1 MMSCSG
7 DTVKGTT
14 KMKKKRGFTLLE
26 LLVVISIIG
35 ILMAMG
41 AVAYSSTQKKG
52 RNARRIGDIKATQNA
67 FEQYFAKN
75 GGTYNASQSTMATD
89 ISFSL
94 PLDPK
99 TNAGYGYSSMSVDG
113 YCVCATLECTSGT
126 DCKDG
131 NSTNGTCTFAN
142 TGTNRTHFCARN
154 LQ

>member
-1 MMSCSG
+1 
-7 DTVKGTT
+7 
-14 KMKKKRGFTLLE
+14 MKKKRGFTLLE

-41 AVAYSSTQKKG
+41 AVAYSSAQKKG

-67 FEQYFAKN
+67 FEQYYAKN
-75 GGTYNASQSTMATD
+75 GGTYHATQDTMATD
-89 ISFSL
+89 VGFVL
-94 PLDPK
+94 PADPK
-99 TNAGYGYSSMSVDG
+99 TGLTSTYTYSNMATDS
-113 YCVCATLECTSGT
+113 YCVCIALECTSGT

-142 TGTNRTHFCARN
+142 TGTNRTHFCAQN